1 MRKKTV
7 LILWIICIFTVGFCA
22 SAGYAAQ
29 SNSVSVE
36 LVKYE
41 KEISS
46 AHLEP
51 ARMGAKSGVAVIFEG
66 TSDLHYYAKA
76 KTAPAAGLELK
87 VEVESDDFSF
97 GQPVFP
103 KWSIFTD
110 PLGKKVEV
118 YVGRFT
124 VFVPIKAATGQSLQ
138 EDKLPAE
145 PLEAP
150 AAALGNVV
158 VKISGL
164 ACTSMICLPPFERTL
179 QIALDFNQRD
189 SWQQISFESAAA
201 VAKLSIG
208 PSYSILF
215 ALGLAFLAGLAL
227 NIMPCVWPV
236 LPVIVLR
243 LVEQAK
249 QSKAKSIA
257 MGLVFCLGIL
267 LFFACLAGASAVL
280 RLFYG
285 TVLQWGDQFR
295 SPAFV
300 MVMALLLV
308 VLALFMFDVF
318 TVTVPSSVSTK
329 AGSKKG
335 FAGALGMGFLAAI
348 LSTPC
353 SFAILAAAL
362 AWAQAQPLAL
372 GTFAIMVI
380 GLGMAAPYAILTSL
394 PGLLAALPRPGKWMQ
409 IFKQAVGFILLFIAV
424 WLIAALPQQRR
435 IGVLYFA
442 LALAF
447 CLWMW
452 AGWVDYST
460 KFSRKLLIRVIAAV
474 LAVAAGLYFLSPSEK
489 LIDWQE
495 YDAELIETSLKNQ
508 RPVLIE
514 FTADWCMSCKF
525 IEKVVYSRR
534 DVAELIK
541 QKSVLAIKA
550 DTTLKDHPATLALKD
565 VYNEPGVPVSILFL
579 PGRQEPVRWRG
590 KAFAGE
596 LKGFLQQLPS
606 R

>member
-1 MRKKTV
+1 M
-7 LILWIICIFTVGFCA
+7 LWVICIFTVGFYA

-29 SNSVSVE
+29 SDSVSVE

-51 ARMGAKSGVAVIFEG
+51 ARMGSKPGIAVIFEG
-66 TSDLHYYAKA
+66 TDGLYYYAKA
-76 KTAPAAGLELK
+76 ETAPAVGLELK
-87 VEVESDDFSF
+87 VKVESDDFNF
-97 GQPVFP
+97 GRPVFP

-118 YVGRFT
+118 YAGRFT
-124 VFVPIKAATGQSLQ
+124 VFVPIKAVTRQSLP
-138 EDKLPAE
+138 EDEFPVE

-150 AAALGNVV
+150 AATLGDVV
-158 VKISGL
+158 VRISGL
-164 ACTSMICLPPFERTL
+164 ACTSMICLPPFEKTL
-179 QIALDFNQRD
+179 QSTIDFNQSD
-189 SWQQISFESAAA
+189 SWQQISFEPAAT
-201 VAKLSIG
+201 VAKLPIG
-208 PSYSILF
+208 PSYPILF
-215 ALGLAFLAGLAL
+215 ALGLAFLAGLSL

-249 QSKAKSIA
+249 LSKAKSVA

-267 LFFACLAGASAVL
+267 LFFACLAGASIVL
-280 RLFYG
+280 QLFYG

-300 MVMALLLV
+300 MFMALLLV
-308 VLALFMFDVF
+308 VLALFMFGVF
-318 TVTVPSSVSTK
+318 TITVPSAVSAK
-329 AGSKKG
+329 AGPGKG

-362 AWAQAQPLAL
+362 AWAQAQPLLL

-380 GLGMAAPYAILTSL
+380 GLGMAAPYAMLTSV
-394 PGLLAALPRPGKWMQ
+394 PGLLARLPRPGRWME
-409 IFKQAVGFILLFIAV
+409 IFKQAVGFILLFIAI
-424 WLIAALPQQRR
+424 WLIMALPQQRR
-435 IGVLYFA
+435 TGVLYFA
-442 LALAF
+442 LVVAF
-447 CLWMW
+447 CIWMW

-460 KFSRKLLIRVIAAV
+460 KFSRKLIIRIIAAA
-474 LAVAAGLYFLSPSEK
+474 LAVTAGLYFLTPAEK

-495 YDAELIETSLKNQ
+495 YDAELIETSLNSQ

-514 FTADWCMSCKF
+514 FTADWCMSCRF
-525 IEKVVYSRR
+525 VEKTVYSRK
-534 DVAELIK
+534 DVAELIEK
-541 QKSVLAIKA
+541 KSVLAIKA
-550 DTTLKDHPATLALKD
+550 DTTLKDHPATLALRD

-579 PGRQEPVRWRG
+579 PGGKEPVRWRG
-590 KAFAGE
+590 KAFADE
-596 LKGFLQQLPS
+596 LKELLQQLPS